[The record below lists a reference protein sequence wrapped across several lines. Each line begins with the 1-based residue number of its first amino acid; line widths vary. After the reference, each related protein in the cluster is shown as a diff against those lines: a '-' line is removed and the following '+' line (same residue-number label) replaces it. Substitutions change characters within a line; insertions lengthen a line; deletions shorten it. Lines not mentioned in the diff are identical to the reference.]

1 MKQKSKQH
9 IFKEKPIY
17 ILYIKPGK
25 TGFRL
30 KYIDH
35 LADMFH
41 YFHGWTD
48 EYQPNDTVKFIY
60 HDMPMWY
67 GGGEQYNFSYD
78 GYDFYGPVGI
88 IKLNGKKYTTM
99 DKETAEFWKKELCR
113 YNNKQRLG
121 KTFPI
126 STPTGNIHE
135 TVYDLPDKDAEL
147 LDKLIFESVDSDE
160 W

>member
-99 DKETAEFWKKELCR
+99 DKETADFWKKELCR

-147 LDKLIFESVDSDE
+147 LDKLIFESGDSDE